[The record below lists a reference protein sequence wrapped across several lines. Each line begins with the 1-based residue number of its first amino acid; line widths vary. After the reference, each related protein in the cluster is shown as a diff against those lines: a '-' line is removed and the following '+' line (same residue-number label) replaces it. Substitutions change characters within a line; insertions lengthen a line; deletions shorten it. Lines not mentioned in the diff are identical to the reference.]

1 MENYWEGWGF
11 SDRIPVTI
19 SATPRKIEILKLELA
34 KSFPDNQ
41 VDELDSRNIR
51 FYAREEQLKKL
62 KKFVTTLNGKI
73 YYENG
78 GKLESKKLVYVLYD
92 PTPKAIKIFN
102 ENGRTYLNWWQ
113 SDLNRGESEQLLKK
127 LQMQNLILGGLRYT
141 GDSSDL
147 KFEQGGDIGEALAS
161 SNPYIG
167 GAKVIQGIAPESV
180 SALDKKM
187 ARKINP
193 DPNRPIFFENGGVS
207 KYVGGGGVS
216 KKEPK
221 YYVFEVSYSMRKRGE
236 NRNQAGIYKQTI
248 TESATTEKGAEREAI
263 KTIRS
268 MHKYENVVFNHIAPK
283 LIKEM
288 TLLEYIES
296 QRPRKYDNGGGVDII
311 APFGTLVS
319 KNKKQKLE
327 YKKVG
332 SNFEFM
338 IYEGVNNPVSN
349 YSRTSFKK
357 SKNGSRIMNYEEFLK
372 FIHSN
377 GFVADQKYALGGGVP
392 RKMELYDAVLYE
404 GKQYDISIKNGVVG
418 LKNLSQGAWGSDY
431 PFIPLS
437 KVDINDVTDMYGNK
451 VEISNKY
458 ENGGL
463 IDEIKTKYQLAGND
477 SNGVYTYSKRVADEI
492 ASKYGGDV
500 QQDGSKWYVSLN
512 EKYALGGGVE
522 NLEMTKILEE
532 LEKHYLFGSRGLNL
546 ITDIEQVQNPQNTTY
561 FETIA
566 RKDFFETQLYEWLKK
581 YDIVCGVESIW
592 VWDLEKMNNWKT
604 KIKELK
610 SNGYLVVKKISAP
623 DKQRTKSFR
632 YIAIKQKFDN
642 GGSVGQTDYSV
653 ARIILQQLG
662 GQGKLVVMT
671 GANNF
676 IAFSNGV
683 SFKLKSKKA
692 NYVKITL
699 NGNDLYDVQFQK
711 LFGMKSKVVAE
722 YNDIYFDQLIPIVEK
737 ETGMYL
743 KMFKKGGMV
752 STQNRDMVISQLKAI
767 HHHQKEMLDTL
778 KNSGEV
784 EAWVLAKVSNAS
796 SDLSNVAHY
805 LEFKE

>member
-62 KKFVTTLNGKI
+62 KKFVSTLNGKV
-73 YYENG
+73 YYEKG
-78 GKLESKKLVYVLYD
+78 GE
-92 PTPKAIKIFN
+92 
-102 ENGRTYLNWWQ
+102 
-113 SDLNRGESEQLLKK
+113 
-127 LQMQNLILGGLRYT
+127 
-141 GDSSDL
+141 
-147 KFEQGGDIGEALAS
+147 IGEALAS

-193 DPNRPIFFENGGVS
+193 DPNRPIFF
-207 KYVGGGGVS
+207 KGGGKTPKEKNLINY
-216 KKEPK
+216 KKAI
-221 YYVFEVSYSMRKRGE
+221 EVY
-236 NRNQAGIYKQTI
+236 
-248 TESATTEKGAEREAI
+248 
-263 KTIRS
+263 
-268 MHKYENVVFNHIAPK
+268 
-283 LIKEM
+283 IKERYNEDVNWFESM
-288 TLLEYIES
+288 VLFSDKTDETRIKKAVIVTKNGNEYEVYHEDLFD
-296 QRPRKYDNGGGVDII
+296 KYDNGGGVDII

-319 KNKKQKLE
+319 KNKRQKLE

-332 SNFEFM
+332 SNVEFI

-357 SKNGSRIMNYEEFLK
+357 SKNGSVLLNYDEFLK
-372 FIHSN
+372 FIYSN
-377 GFVADQKYALGGGVP
+377 GFVDDQKY
-392 RKMELYDAVLYE
+392 
-404 GKQYDISIKNGVVG
+404 
-418 LKNLSQGAWGSDY
+418 
-431 PFIPLS
+431 
-437 KVDINDVTDMYGNK
+437 
-451 VEISNKY
+451 
-458 ENGGL
+458 
-463 IDEIKTKYQLAGND
+463 
-477 SNGVYTYSKRVADEI
+477 
-492 ASKYGGDV
+492 
-500 QQDGSKWYVSLN
+500 
-512 EKYALGGGVE
+512 
-522 NLEMTKILEE
+522 
-532 LEKHYLFGSRGLNL
+532 
-546 ITDIEQVQNPQNTTY
+546 
-561 FETIA
+561 
-566 RKDFFETQLYEWLKK
+566 
-581 YDIVCGVESIW
+581 
-592 VWDLEKMNNWKT
+592 
-604 KIKELK
+604 
-610 SNGYLVVKKISAP
+610 
-623 DKQRTKSFR
+623 
-632 YIAIKQKFDN
+632 DN
-642 GGSVGQTDYSV
+642 GGSVGQNDYSV

-722 YNDIYFDQLIPIVEK
+722 YNDLYFDQLIPIVEK

-784 EAWVLAKVSNAS
+784 EAWVLAKISNAS
-796 SDLSNVAHY
+796 NDLSNVAHY

>member
-1 MENYWEGWGF
+1 MFN
-11 SDRIPVTI
+11 
-19 SATPRKIEILKLELA
+19 LKVSYETGGLA
-34 KSFPDNQ
+34 GN
-41 VDELDSRNIR
+41 E
-51 FYAREEQLKKL
+51 KL
-62 KKFVTTLNGKI
+62 I
-73 YYENG
+73 
-78 GKLESKKLVYVLYD
+78 YVLYD
-92 PTPKAIKIFN
+92 PTPRAMKIFN

-147 KFEQGGDIGEALAS
+147 KFEQGGNIGETLAS

-167 GAKVIQGIAPESV
+167 GAKAIQGIAPESV

-296 QRPRKYDNGGGVDII
+296 QRPRKYDNGGGVDTI

-319 KNKKQKLE
+319 KNKRQKLE

-332 SNFEFM
+332 SNVEFM

-372 FIHSN
+372 FINSN
-377 GFVADQKYALGGGVP
+377 GFVDDQKY
-392 RKMELYDAVLYE
+392 
-404 GKQYDISIKNGVVG
+404 
-418 LKNLSQGAWGSDY
+418 
-431 PFIPLS
+431 
-437 KVDINDVTDMYGNK
+437 
-451 VEISNKY
+451 
-458 ENGGL
+458 
-463 IDEIKTKYQLAGND
+463 
-477 SNGVYTYSKRVADEI
+477 
-492 ASKYGGDV
+492 
-500 QQDGSKWYVSLN
+500 
-512 EKYALGGGVE
+512 
-522 NLEMTKILEE
+522 
-532 LEKHYLFGSRGLNL
+532 
-546 ITDIEQVQNPQNTTY
+546 
-561 FETIA
+561 
-566 RKDFFETQLYEWLKK
+566 
-581 YDIVCGVESIW
+581 
-592 VWDLEKMNNWKT
+592 
-604 KIKELK
+604 
-610 SNGYLVVKKISAP
+610 
-623 DKQRTKSFR
+623 
-632 YIAIKQKFDN
+632 DN

-653 ARIILQQLG
+653 AQTILNQLG
-662 GQGKLVVMT
+662 GMKRLVIMT
-671 GANNF
+671 GAYNF
-676 IAFSNGV
+676 VASPNAV
-683 SFKLKSKKA
+683 SFRIKNRKV
-692 NYVKITL
+692 NYIKITL
-699 NGNDLYDVQFQK
+699 NGKDLYDVKFSRIFNYQE
-711 LFGMKSKVVAE
+711 KVVAE
-722 YNDIYFDQLIPIVEK
+722 LNDIYFDQLIPIFEQN
-737 ETGMYL
+737 TGMYL

-752 STQNRDMVISQLKAI
+752 STQNRDMVISQLKTI
-767 HHHQKEMLDTL
+767 HHHEQEMLQTL

-796 SDLSNVAHY
+796 SDLSDIAHY
-805 LEFKE
+805 LEFKG

>member
-1 MENYWEGWGF
+1 MPKQSYFEGWGF

-62 KKFVTTLNGKI
+62 KKFVSIFNGKV

-78 GKLESKKLVYVLYD
+78 GKLDSKKLVYVLYE
-92 PTPKAIKIFN
+92 PTPRAIKILN

-113 SDLNRGESEQLLKK
+113 SDLNRGESERLLEK
-127 LQMQNLILGGLRYT
+127 LQMQKLILGGLRYT
-141 GDSSDL
+141 GDTSDL
-147 KFEQGGDIGEALAS
+147 KFEQGGNIGEALAS

-180 SALDKKM
+180 SALDKKI

-193 DPNRPIFFENGGVS
+193 DPNRPIFFN
-207 KYVGGGGVS
+207 
-216 KKEPK
+216 
-221 YYVFEVSYSMRKRGE
+221 
-236 NRNQAGIYKQTI
+236 
-248 TESATTEKGAEREAI
+248 
-263 KTIRS
+263 
-268 MHKYENVVFNHIAPK
+268 
-283 LIKEM
+283 
-288 TLLEYIES
+288 
-296 QRPRKYDNGGGVDII
+296 NGGGVDII

-319 KNKKQKLE
+319 KNKQQKLE

-338 IYEGVNNPVSN
+338 IYEGLMNHVSN

-357 SKNGSRIMNYEEFLK
+357 TKNGSISMNYDEFLK
-372 FIHSN
+372 FIYSN
-377 GFVADQKYALGGGVP
+377 GFVDDQKYALGGGIP
-392 RKMELYDAVLYE
+392 RKMELYDAVLYG

-451 VEISNKY
+451 VEI
-458 ENGGL
+458 
-463 IDEIKTKYQLAGND
+463 
-477 SNGVYTYSKRVADEI
+477 AD
-492 ASKYGGDV
+492 
-500 QQDGSKWYVSLN
+500 
-512 EKYALGGGVE
+512 
-522 NLEMTKILEE
+522 
-532 LEKHYLFGSRGLNL
+532 
-546 ITDIEQVQNPQNTTY
+546 
-561 FETIA
+561 
-566 RKDFFETQLYEWLKK
+566 
-581 YDIVCGVESIW
+581 
-592 VWDLEKMNNWKT
+592 
-604 KIKELK
+604 
-610 SNGYLVVKKISAP
+610 
-623 DKQRTKSFR
+623 
-632 YIAIKQKFDN
+632 KFDN
-642 GGSVGQTDYSV
+642 GSSVGQNDYSV

-699 NGNDLYDVQFQK
+699 NGKDLYDVQFQK

-722 YNDIYFDQLIPIVEK
+722 YNDLYFDQLIPIVEK

-796 SDLSNVAHY
+796 NDLSNVAHY